1 MEELTKSK
9 VLDARAEVERAVDT
23 AKVVFLCNQFLAGW
37 TPHRLAALPDSCQ
50 PPGELRDVRM
60 VSTFAVDLA
69 QAHCREENVTAELH
83 AMAAFFASAAARI
96 AQLQRVAPEGRVP
109 IFIRGIL

>member
-1 MEELTKSK
+1 MEETTRSRIF
-9 VLDARAEVERAVDT
+9 DARAEVERAADT
-23 AKVVFLCNQFLAGW
+23 AKVVFLCNQFLGGW

-50 PPGELRDVRM
+50 PPVELRDVQM
-60 VSTFAVDLA
+60 VSTYAFNLA
-69 QAHCREENVTAELH
+69 QAHCKEESVTAELH